1 MDNGLLTAFV
11 AVTSIA
17 VVIQAGILVALF
29 VSVRKSSAR
38 ALAIAEQV
46 QTRAIPA
53 LESAQAILNDAGPKL
68 QTITSNLVEVT
79 TTLKTEVERADLTV
93 ADLLDRTRLQI
104 IRADEIV
111 SRAMDKVEE
120 TTELVQ
126 HSVISPVRQVSA
138 IIQGLTAGIGAFIG
152 RRARGNA
159 NQQDPAEQDEE
170 LFI

>member
-1 MDNGLLTAFV
+1 MDSGLLTAFV

-46 QTRAIPA
+46 QSRAVPA
-53 LESAQAILNDAGPKL
+53 LENAQAILADAGPKI
-68 QTITSNLVEVT
+68 QTITSNLLDVT

-104 IRADEIV
+104 IRADEMV
-111 SRAMDKVEE
+111 SRAMDRVEE

-126 HSVISPVRQVSA
+126 HSVISPVRQISA
-138 IIQGLTAGIGAFIG
+138 IIQALTAGVGAFFG
-152 RRARGNA
+152 RRMR
-159 NQQDPAEQDEE
+159 QQGDGAEQDEE

>member
-1 MDNGLLTAFV
+1 MDSNLLTLFV

-17 VVIQAGILVALF
+17 VVIQAAILVALF
-29 VSVRKSSAR
+29 LTMRNRSAR

-46 QTRAIPA
+46 QARAIPA
-53 LESAQAILNDAGPKL
+53 LESAQAILADAGPKI
-68 QTITSNLVEVT
+68 QIITNNLVAVT
-79 TTLKTEVERADLTV
+79 GTLKTEVERVDLTV

-104 IRADEIV
+104 IRADELV
-111 SRAMDKVEE
+111 SRAMDRVEE

-138 IIQGLTAGIGAFIG
+138 IIQGLTAGLGAFFG
-152 RRARGNA
+152 KRMRTSEDGA
-159 NQQDPAEQDEE
+159 AEQDEE

>member
-1 MDNGLLTAFV
+1 MDQGLLTLFI

-17 VVIQAGILVALF
+17 VVIQAGILVALY
-29 VSVRKSSAR
+29 VSVKKSSDK
-38 ALAIAEQV
+38 ALALAEQMNAKAMP
-46 QTRAIPA
+46 AI
-53 LESAQAILNDAGPKL
+53 ENAQAILEDAKPKI
-68 QTITSNLVEVT
+68 QTITSNLVDVT
-79 TTLKTEVERADLTV
+79 TNLKEQVERADLTV

-104 IRADEIV
+104 IRADEMV

-138 IIQGLTAGIGAFIG
+138 IVQGVTAGFNALFGG
-152 RRARGNA
+152 RRMR
-159 NQQDPAEQDEE
+159 QQGDGAEQDEE

>member
-1 MDNGLLTAFV
+1 MDQGLLTLFI

-17 VVIQAGILVALF
+17 VVIQAGILVALY
-29 VSVRKSSAR
+29 VSVKKSSDK

-46 QTRAIPA
+46 QAKALPA
-53 LESAQAILNDAGPKL
+53 LDNAQAILDDAKPKI

-79 TTLKTEVERADLTV
+79 TSLKDQVERADLTV

-104 IRADEIV
+104 IRADEMV

-126 HSVISPVRQVSA
+126 HSVISPVKQVSA
-138 IIQGLTAGIGAFIG
+138 IIQGVTAGIGAFMG
-152 RRARGNA
+152 RRQRRNA
-159 NQQDPAEQDEE
+159 ESAAEQDEE

>member
-1 MDNGLLTAFV
+1 MDSNLLTFFV

-29 VSVRKSSAR
+29 LTMRNRSAR
-38 ALAIAEQV
+38 ALAMIEQV
-46 QTRAIPA
+46 QSRALPA
-53 LESAQAILNDAGPKL
+53 LESAQAILADAGPKV
-68 QTITSNLVEVT
+68 QTITSNLVDVT

-104 IRADEIV
+104 IRADELV

-126 HSVISPVRQVSA
+126 HSVISPVRQISA
-138 IIQGLTAGIGAFIG
+138 IIQGLTAGLGSFLG
-152 RRARGNA
+152 RRTRGPQA
-159 NQQDPAEQDEE
+159 DAAEQDEE